1 MFSRKIRRLVAGVAA
16 ILVSS
21 LLCRPAEAGFT
32 SDGSILKPTPGT
44 VAIDT
49 TITWQGKDREVLYI
63 RPDPQN
69 TKPAPAILML
79 HYEGG
84 TPDLMAN
91 LTKAGELAASQGYW
105 VILPH
110 AALHHWH
117 DNPSDLGDNNDDVG
131 FLAQVVQTATSQFP
145 IDASRVSISG
155 FSNGGFMAERMIC
168 EKPELFASAIIDAAI
183 MRTPLANSCQ
193 PTQPVPVMYV
203 NGTADPLVSY
213 NGIESMLGAPTSVNL
228 WSGFHSCNQM
238 TMTTTDLPV
247 IVNDGTTIT
256 LQTLVNCRSLGNVLL
271 YTVNGGGHA
280 WPGGNPLSGHMGIV
294 SQNLDLTTVLGQF
307 AKNWTNTSTH
317 PLLDVVPVGRRPT
330 RN

>member
-1 MFSRKIRRLVAGVAA
+1 MFSGKSVQLLAGATVA
-16 ILVSS
+16 LLSS
-21 LLCRPAEAGFT
+21 LLCRPALADFASEN
-32 SDGSILKPTPGT
+32 SILKPTPGT

-49 TITWQGKDREVLYI
+49 NITWQGKSRQVLYI

-79 HYEGG
+79 HYESG

-91 LTKAGELAASQGYW
+91 LTRAGELAASQGYW

-117 DNPSDLGDNNDDVG
+117 DNPSDIGDKNDDVG
-131 FLAQVVQTATSQFP
+131 FLTQVVQTATSQFP
-145 IDASRVSISG
+145 IDATRVSVTG

-183 MRTPLANSCQ
+183 MRTPLANVCQ
-193 PTQPVPVMYV
+193 PTVPVPVMYV

-213 NGIESMLGAPTSVNL
+213 DGIESMLGAPTSVNL
-228 WSGFHSCNQM
+228 WSGLHSCNQNAM
-238 TMTTTDLPV
+238 TSTDLPV
-247 IVNDGTTIT
+247 TVNDGTSVTV
-256 LQTLVNCRSLGNVLL
+256 QTLSNCRSLGNVLL

-280 WPGGNPLSGHMGIV
+280 WPGGGAVAIGKV
-294 SQNLDLTTVLGQF
+294 SQNLDLTTVLGEF
-307 AKNWTNTSTH
+307 AKNWTNVSTH
-317 PLLDVVPVGRRPT
+317 AIPNTMGRRPIH
-330 RN
+330 N